1 MLHYHIIKGNLL
13 VISYF
18 ILLVSMVTGFWPKH
32 NKCLKMGSNCQIF
45 ASLRIRIT
53 IFSDLKGIMIVKKFQ
68 EIGSFGALKLHQITS
83 KY

>member
-53 IFSDLKGIMIVKKFQ
+53 IFSDLKGIMIVKKVPRNWVIWCI
-68 EIGSFGALKLHQITS
+68 EIAPNYL
-83 KY
+83 